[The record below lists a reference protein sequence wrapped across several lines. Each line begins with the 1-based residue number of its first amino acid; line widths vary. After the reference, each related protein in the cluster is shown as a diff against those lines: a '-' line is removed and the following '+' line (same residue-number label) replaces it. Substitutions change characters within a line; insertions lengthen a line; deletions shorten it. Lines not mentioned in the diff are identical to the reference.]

1 MDDNVTFK
9 PNEDDVLKV
18 LAYLR
23 TNLPEQAT
31 PEKAILLLRQWNGIY
46 DELEKQSPTDI
57 EAILKDLEAH

>member
-1 MDDNVTFK
+1 MDDNITFK

-46 DELEKQSPTDI
+46 DELEKQSPEDV
-57 EAILKDLEAH
+57 EAILKDLETN